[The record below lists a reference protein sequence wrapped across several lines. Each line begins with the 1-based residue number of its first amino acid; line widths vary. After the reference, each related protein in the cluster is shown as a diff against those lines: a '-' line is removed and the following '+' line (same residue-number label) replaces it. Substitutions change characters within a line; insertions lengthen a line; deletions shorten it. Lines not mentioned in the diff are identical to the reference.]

1 VERIVSGASYKLIIT
16 GEFKMRKLFLFNLI
30 SLDGFFEGPD
40 KELDWHNVDAEF
52 NDFAIQQLDSIDLI
66 LFGRITYELM
76 ASFWPTETAI
86 KSDPV
91 VANRMNSIQKI
102 VFSKSLPKAIWN
114 NTTLIKEN
122 APEEVAKLKNQ
133 QGKDIA
139 IFGSFG
145 LALTLLPDKLI
156 DEFRIMVNPVVLGK
170 GKQMFD
176 SITERLHLKLINTK
190 VFKSGNVLMYYEMK
204 E

>member
-1 VERIVSGASYKLIIT
+1 
-16 GEFKMRKLFLFNLI
+16 MRKLFLFNFI
-30 SLDGFFEGPD
+30 SLDGFFEGPN

-52 NDFAIQQLDSIDLI
+52 NDFAIEQLDSIDLI
-66 LFGRITYELM
+66 LFGRITYEMM
-76 ASFWPTETAI
+76 ASYWSTDTAI
-86 KSDPV
+86 KNDPE
-91 VANRMNSIQKI
+91 VAGRMNSIQKI
-102 VFSKSLPKAIWN
+102 VFSKTLPKANWN
-114 NTTLIKEN
+114 NTTLVKEN
-122 APEEVAKLKNQ
+122 APEEVEKLKNQ

-190 VFKSGNVLMYYEMK
+190 VFNSGNVLLYYK
-204 E
+204 PNV

>member
-1 VERIVSGASYKLIIT
+1 
-16 GEFKMRKLFLFNLI
+16 MRKLFLFNLI

-40 KELDWHNVDAEF
+40 RELDWHNVDAEF

-66 LFGRITYELM
+66 LLGRITYEMM
-76 ASFWPTETAI
+76 ASFWPSGAAI
-86 KSDPV
+86 KNDPV
-91 VANRMNSIQKI
+91 VAEKMNSINKI
-102 VFSKSLPKAIWN
+102 VFSKTLSKADWN
-114 NTTLIKEN
+114 NTTLIKNN

-133 QGKDIA
+133 LGKDIA

-156 DEFRIMVNPVVLGK
+156 DEFRIMVNPVILGK

-176 SITERLHLKLINTK
+176 AITERLHLKLTNTK
-190 VFKSGNVLMYYEMK
+190 VFKSGNILLYYEMK
-204 E
+204 K